1 MGVARRFRDAVG
13 RRDVAAMIDTMA
25 PDVVLH
31 SPTML
36 RPVTGRERVRAV
48 FHILAELFEDFEYV
62 RTFDGELVTS
72 EPGVV
77 STHALMF
84 RCRIG
89 DEQIEGIDVLDINE
103 TDQIVVF
110 TVLIRPMSGLHRL
123 TDAIAERLR
132 ANAPSPT

>member
-1 MGVARRFRDAVG
+1 MPRRYSVAMGVARRVRDAVG

-36 RPVTGRERVRAV
+36 RPVTRRERVRAV
-48 FHILAELFEDFEYV
+48 FHILAALFEGLEYV
-62 RTFDGELVTS
+62 RTFDGELVPS
-72 EPGVV
+72 QPAFV

-89 DEQIEGIDVLDINE
+89 DEQIEG
-103 TDQIVVF
+103 
-110 TVLIRPMSGLHRL
+110 
-123 TDAIAERLR
+123 
-132 ANAPSPT
+132 